1 MYTDI
6 TGIILSGGK
15 STRMGV
21 NKSLLKVGDKTIIEY
36 VCDLM
41 QSIFSKVILITN
53 DPEEYG
59 FLALDIFEDVYKGYG
74 PLAGIH
80 SGLINSPTNKNFF
93 ISCDVP
99 LMTKD
104 MIKYIV
110 DFPTNKKITIAKADG
125 FIQQLVGTY
134 NRDINVSIEETFKS
148 QLRGDERDN
157 NQHKRGCRVL
167 SLIDKVGAEIINAE
181 SLPFYKPGTYFNMNK
196 QDDFNFV
203 KEKLNQLLASKKV

>member
-21 NKSLLKVGDKTIIEY
+21 NKSLLKVGNKTIIEF
-36 VCDLM
+36 VRDLM
-41 QSIFSKVILITN
+41 QDIFSRVILITN
-53 DPEEYG
+53 DPEEYR
-59 FLALDIFEDVYKGYG
+59 FLGLEIFEDVYKGYG

-80 SGLINSPTNKNFF
+80 SGLINSPTKKNFL

-110 DFPTNKKITIAKADG
+110 DFPTNKKITVAKADG
-125 FIQQLVGTY
+125 FIQQLVGIY
-134 NRDINVSIEETFKS
+134 NRDINVTIEEILKS
-148 QLRGDERDN
+148 KLGSDERN
-157 NQHKRGCRVL
+157 NKQHKRGCRVL
-167 SLIDKVGAEIINAE
+167 SLIEKVGAEIIDAE
-181 SLPFYKPGTYFNMNK
+181 SLPFYKPGIYFNMNR
-196 QDDFNFV
+196 QDDFDLVKNKLYNFL
-203 KEKLNQLLASKKV
+203 KR